1 MRLSVND
8 FKEIGEILMK
18 KMMIVAFFAVALLL
32 LEGCKKEDSPIT
44 PVEEHFAAEGVY
56 LSTSG
61 IPVASIFRGV
71 STDTIKVPLGNS
83 TDHMDLRFFDASRNV
98 IEPPTDKNKKLS
110 WSIADTSMVE
120 LWRHADEPDAEY
132 EIHLRGK
139 KAGMTTIEFFLVH
152 EGHNDFRSGN
162 IKVLVQ

>member
-1 MRLSVND
+1 
-8 FKEIGEILMK
+8 MK
-18 KMMIVAFFAVALLL
+18 KMIFAALFAVVVLFQ
-32 LEGCKKEDSPIT
+32 GCKKEDSPVT

-61 IPVASIFRGV
+61 IPVASIFRGI
-71 STDTIKVPLGNS
+71 STDTLKVPFGAS
-83 TDHMDLRFFDASRNV
+83 TDHMDVRFFDANRNV
-98 IEPPTDKNKKLS
+98 IEPPTDKAKKLS

-120 LWRHADEPDAEY
+120 LWRHPDEPNAEY

-139 KAGMTTIEFFLVH
+139 KAGMTTIEFFLLH

>member
-1 MRLSVND
+1 
-8 FKEIGEILMK
+8 
-18 KMMIVAFFAVALLL
+18 MIIAAFFAVVILFQ
-32 LEGCKKEDSPIT
+32 GCKKEDSPIT

-71 STDTIKVPLGNS
+71 STDTIRVPLAGS
-83 TDHMDLRFFDASRNV
+83 TDHIDVRFLDANRNV
-98 IEPPTDKNKKLS
+98 INPPTDTRKKLS
-110 WSIADTSMVE
+110 WNIADTSIVE
-120 LWRHADEPDAEY
+120 LWRHVDEQEAEY
-132 EIHLRGK
+132 EIHFRGK
-139 KAGMTTIEFFLVH
+139 KAGMTTIEFFILH